1 MGHIGQKG
9 KQRMEKVID
18 KSQAYEAYRLAWDD
32 IAKLLSDQ
40 IKLFWAEGFFCVCGR
55 RIKDTGAPVHC
66 MGCFRLLI

>member
-9 KQRMEKVID
+9 KQSMEKVID
-18 KSQAYEAYRLAWDD
+18 KSQAYEATDLRGM
-32 IAKLLSDQ
+32 ISQSCCQ
-40 IKLFWAEGFFCVCGR
+40 IRSRLFWAEGFFCVCGR